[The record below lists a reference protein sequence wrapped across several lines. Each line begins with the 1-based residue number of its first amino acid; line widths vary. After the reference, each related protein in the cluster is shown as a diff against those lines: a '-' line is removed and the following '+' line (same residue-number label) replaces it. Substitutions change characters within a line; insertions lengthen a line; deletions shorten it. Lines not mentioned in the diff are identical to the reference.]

1 MQLCLRP
8 WIYATANVS
17 DLKSHTQAL
26 CYLALKSA
34 FKMAVGWG
42 KGGIA
47 LRLHAGKMNSFK
59 ASTQVSGRERPDP
72 SSGCTQYLT
81 LTFPQKVLFALILSW
96 LIKPLAKTIHSN
108 PSYNSTAINCKHCF
122 ITSQNP
128 FVIRWHRSPFQ
139 DRTLLWF
146 SSLAPRQKKPPL
158 FRNPNWSWVTV
169 GLVKIWWIKLARI
182 KTINRVGRKK
192 TKQNQPTNKKQI
204 PHQTSSI
211 FKASLTK

>member
-1 MQLCLRP
+1 MGKPRSRLKNTGAQTPSNTNCIKILATLPRNLHFNRLPGDSVVQLCLRP

-128 FVIRWHRSPFQ
+128 FVIRRHRSPFQ
-139 DRTLLWF
+139 DRTLL
-146 SSLAPRQKKPPL
+146 
-158 FRNPNWSWVTV
+158 
-169 GLVKIWWIKLARI
+169 
-182 KTINRVGRKK
+182 
-192 TKQNQPTNKKQI
+192 
-204 PHQTSSI
+204 
-211 FKASLTK
+211 